1 MRVTLVEHM
10 GSDASVIAAA
20 RRSFRPRVGEVRT
33 AEQDA
38 RLIEYLATGLRT
50 KERAALKARIIGC
63 ETAEDADRLI
73 DEVQAIPKHFAPFC
87 HPQASFD
94 IEAPIFVARQLAKHQ
109 IGLVWSEL
117 SLRYVDEAPDVYCPE
132 HWRGR
137 PADVKQGSGGE
148 PHMSQDV
155 AFSDYRR
162 ALSQSANAYN
172 CLTMGGVAP
181 EMARMVLPVGSYTA
195 WRWTGS
201 LYAFARVC
209 IQRLDPHAQDETR
222 RIAEQI
228 SAHMARLFPVSWR
241 ALVRCAP

>member
-33 AEQDA
+33 PEQDA
-38 RLIEYLATGLRT
+38 RLIEYLATGMRT

-63 ETAEDADRLI
+63 ETAEDADRII

-117 SLRYVDEAPDVYCPE
+117 SLRYVDEAPDVYWPE

-148 PHMSQDV
+148 PREEQFVLHGDYAWAVRQARDV
-155 AFSDYRR
+155 
-162 ALSQSANAYN
+162 YN
-172 CLTMGGVAP
+172 NLVTSGVAP
-181 EMARMVLPVGSYTA
+181 EQARMVLPVGSYTA

-228 SAHMARLFPVSWR
+228 SEHMARLFPVSWR